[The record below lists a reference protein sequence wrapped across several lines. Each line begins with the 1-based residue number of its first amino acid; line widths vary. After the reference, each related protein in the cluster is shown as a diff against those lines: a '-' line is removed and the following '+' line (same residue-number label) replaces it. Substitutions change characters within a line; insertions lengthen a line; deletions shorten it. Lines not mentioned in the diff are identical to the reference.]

1 METMPSEVPLS
12 GKGIPGSLLEEDSIN
27 IVTRPITYF
36 NRVLQPNEINLT
48 IMHLELKAIYETYM
62 KFRKLTR
69 GGCKPKLYSDN
80 GEDFQLLEKMFD
92 NPNFKE
98 DTMAK
103 IVALLHGTQAEIH
116 FVNTELNPA
125 DFLTRVIP
133 KDSTEEGKPRRRLT
147 TSKSATMNWGK

>member
-1 METMPSEVPLS
+1 METMPSEAPLS
-12 GKGIPGSLLEEDSIN
+12 GKGMPGSLLEEDSIN

-48 IMHLELKAIYETYM
+48 IMHLELKAIYEAYM

-69 GGCKPKLYSDN
+69 GGCQLKLYSDN
-80 GEDFQLLEKMFD
+80 GEDLQLLKKMLD

-116 FVNTELNPA
+116 LVNTELDPA
-125 DFLTRVIP
+125 DFLH
-133 KDSTEEGKPRRRLT
+133 E
-147 TSKSATMNWGK
+147 